1 MCLRCCVHP
10 YKVDCAA
17 GLQPIT
23 RFIFANRK
31 VLAAAAATV
40 ACAGVRRD
48 RRDQKAY
55 RHWSSAYLQ
64 PVVCHICHGA
74 RKSFRGAALA
84 GRPQAG
90 RRRWSTNWDQFIV
103 STFVTLTANLIL
115 FSLFFFSNF
124 SQENR
129 PVPEPGPN
137 GMTYSKMYRPLQY
150 AFKKYVDSLH
160 VLLAY
165 NM

>member
-1 MCLRCCVHP
+1 MCLRGCVHP

-31 VLAAAAATV
+31 AFAAAAAV

-55 RHWSSAYLQ
+55 RHWSSICVAYLQ

-115 FSLFFFSNF
+115 FSLFFSPISHRRTAPSQNQGQMVWRIQKCIGLSNTHLK
-124 SQENR
+124 N
-129 PVPEPGPN
+129 
-137 GMTYSKMYRPLQY
+137 MLTLCTYY
-150 AFKKYVDSLH
+150 
-160 VLLAY
+160 
-165 NM
+165 